1 MHSLCNLVPFA
12 KNRIMDLQNPI
23 SVQRSDKIV
32 IMHFRNIREFQGEM
46 SSVSLRNTEKI
57 MEFFLKK

>member
-12 KNRIMDLQNPI
+12 KNRIMALQNPI

-57 MEFFLKK
+57 MEFFLK